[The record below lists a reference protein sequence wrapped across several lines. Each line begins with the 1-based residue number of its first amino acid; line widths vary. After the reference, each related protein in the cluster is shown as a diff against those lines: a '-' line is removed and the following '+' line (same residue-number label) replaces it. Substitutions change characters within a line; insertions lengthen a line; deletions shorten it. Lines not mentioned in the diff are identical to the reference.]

1 MYVFGRRDNMRNI
14 RKTVCA
20 LLAVIMLT
28 SLASCAAS
36 AEPFDH
42 QTMTDFCGE
51 LGFEECSDPDELFNA
66 YSRILFSSAD
76 GEGAYITASGDEAND
91 VYSLF
96 MNRFTDMPSYDV
108 DEATTF
114 ICSGDDGFFMGFV
127 YTFEDAKEAGKFY
140 KRFVRNIIDD
150 GKQAE
155 EKGCT
160 YALSATIN
168 AIGESEL
175 YSIYLKDKTVLI
187 VRGICKDTRTADDL
201 CTAYG
206 VRSPSEEL

>member
-1 MYVFGRRDNMRNI
+1 MKAF
-14 RKTVCA
+14 RKTACA

-28 SLASCAAS
+28 GLASCAAK

-42 QTMTDFCGE
+42 QTMTDFCGDQ
-51 LGFEECSDPDELFNA
+51 GFEKCVDPDELIHI
-66 YSRILFSSAD
+66 YSRMTAGAAD
-76 GEGAYITASGDEAND
+76 AEGAYITASGSEAND

-96 MNRFTDMPSYDV
+96 MNRFTDMPAYDV
-108 DEATTF
+108 AEATTF
-114 ICSGDDGFFMGFV
+114 VFLGEDGFFMGSV
-127 YTFEDAKEAGKFY
+127 YTFKDAKEAGKFY
-140 KRFVRNIIDD
+140 KRFVRHFIDD

-155 EKGCT
+155 ENGCT

-168 AIGESEL
+168 AIGETEL
-175 YSIYLKDKTVLI
+175 YSIYLKDNTALI
-187 VRGICKDTRTADDL
+187 VRGVCNDTGTADDL

>member
-1 MYVFGRRDNMRNI
+1 MKTF
-14 RKTVCA
+14 RKTACA

-28 SLASCAAS
+28 GLASCAAS

-42 QTMTDFCGE
+42 QTMTDFCE
-51 LGFEECSDPDELFNA
+51 DLGFEECSKPDELFDA
-66 YSRILFSSAD
+66 YSRMAAGAAD
-76 GEGAYITASGDEAND
+76 GEGAYITASGSKAND

-108 DEATTF
+108 DEATAF
-114 ICSGDDGFFMGFV
+114 VFSGDDGFFMGSV
-127 YTFEDAKEAGKFY
+127 YTFEDAEKAGKFF
-140 KRFVRNIIDD
+140 KRFVRHFIDD
-150 GKQAE
+150 GRQTE
-155 EKGCT
+155 EKGSS